1 MCEIPNPAVVTP
13 AFFRNCTGLYNVGS
27 LEQLCSKYFSP
38 STFHA
43 RVLGF
48 QRDFFILKNWVF
60 LKEDQ

>member
-1 MCEIPNPAVVTP
+1 MCETPNPAVVTP
-13 AFFRNCTGLYNVGS
+13 AFFRNCRGLYNVGN

-48 QRDFFILKNWVF
+48 QRDFFYLNFFFFK
-60 LKEDQ
+60 KDQ